1 GVKLDIEQD
10 GTILI
15 GAVDKD
21 AIEKA
26 RSIIDEITREAVVGE
41 VYNGTVKRI
50 AKYGAS
56 DELFPGRDALVH
68 HSQLANERI
77 DKVED
82 VLKVRDTYKM
92 KVTDIDKQGRVNASH
107 KALLSNPS
115 K

>member
-1 GVKLDIEQD
+1 
-10 GTILI
+10 I

-50 AKYGAS
+50 GIYGALV
-56 DELFPGRDALVH
+56 ELFPGNDTLLH
-68 HSQLANERI
+68 ISHISTERI
-77 DKVED
+77 DKVVD
-82 VLKVRDTYKM
+82 VM
-92 KVTDIDKQGRVNASH
+92 KVEDTIKNKVTEIDKQGRVNASH
-107 KALLSNPS
+107 KAILSNHS